1 MFETILLV
9 GNGALSSS
17 LQKFLKKERVV
28 VFDKDNIDRLIH
40 TKGDLLI
47 DCSLPDAFNSVY
59 AYLKKN
65 RIPAIICA
73 TNHSKEQYFQMK
85 ELSKSI
91 PLFKSENLSL
101 GIALID
107 KILRENKNIVKNYDL
122 FLFDFHHRSKKDS
135 PSGTGKKIAEIL
147 DHQVN
152 IVSVRSKNIIGEH
165 QIRLFDEDEEITITH
180 KATSKDLFARGILK
194 AIDWIDGKKP
204 GYYGMEDLMNE
215 I

>member
-47 DCSLPDAFNSVY
+47 DCSLPDAFDSVY
-59 AYLKKN
+59 TYLKKN

-180 KATSKDLFARGILK
+180 KATSKNLFARGILK
-194 AIDWIDGKKP
+194 AIDWIDGKEP
-204 GYYGMEDLMNE
+204 GYYGMEDLINE

>member
-47 DCSLPDAFNSVY
+47 DCSLPDAFDSVY

-73 TNHSKEQYFQMK
+73 TNHSKEQYYQMK

-194 AIDWIDGKKP
+194 AIDWIDGKEP
-204 GYYGMEDLMNE
+204 GYYGMEDLIDE

>member
-1 MFETILLV
+1 MFDTILLI

-17 LQKFLKKERVV
+17 LQKFLKKERVFI
-28 VFDKDNIDRLIH
+28 FDKDNIDRLIH

-47 DCSLPDAFNSVY
+47 DCSLPDAFDSIYV
-59 AYLKKN
+59 YLKKN
-65 RIPAIICA
+65 RIPAIICS
-73 TNHSKEQYFQMK
+73 TNHSKEQVFQMK
-85 ELSKSI
+85 ELSKSL

-152 IVSVRSKNIIGEH
+152 VASVRSKNIIGEH
-165 QIRLFDEDEEITITH
+165 QLRLFDEDEEITITH
-180 KATSKDLFARGILK
+180 KATSKDLFAKGILK
-194 AIDWIDGKKP
+194 AMEFIDGKEP
-204 GYYGMEDLMNE
+204 GFYDMEDLIDE